1 MRFLGYNSCYLKIGF
16 VFQINMNEYIGNWFC
31 KYVTENSQEIEN
43 GIEVLTTLMQLVSE
57 TLGSQ
62 NSNSY
67 IAPNTN
73 SLEFEVSE
81 TYCQQLGSS
90 SIPNPN
96 SREGENNHQNSM
108 NEENYEAFFQSPWA
122 NHIDVEIE
130 HEKIVRSITGWY
142 QKAKNPT
149 TENVDSIIIILAMQ
163 IILLNTD
170 GLTCQLKDK
179 DFIEKSQQKYASLL
193 HYYLKLHHGDNCYS
207 LFSKALMLNNDS
219 RRACDLSLQ
228 RLNLY

>member
-1 MRFLGYNSCYLKIGF
+1 
-16 VFQINMNEYIGNWFC
+16 MNEYIGNWFC
-31 KYVTENSQEIEN
+31 KYVTENSQEIET
-43 GIEVLTTLMQLVSE
+43 GMEVLTTLMQLVSE
-57 TLGSQ
+57 TLGRQ

-73 SLEFEVSE
+73 GLEVEVSE
-81 TYCQQLGSS
+81 TYCQQLGIDHSS
-90 SIPNPN
+90 SISN
-96 SREGENNHQNSM
+96 SLEDGNAHQNSM
-108 NEENYEAFFQSPWA
+108 NEKNYEAFFQSPWA

-149 TENVDSIIIILAMQ
+149 TEDIDSIIIILAMQ

-179 DFIEKSQQKYASLL
+179 NFIEKSQQKYASLL
-193 HYYLKLHHGDNCYS
+193 HYYLKLHHGENSYS
-207 LFSKALMLNNDS
+207 LFSKALMLNNDT